1 MGYDAC
7 IRDPTNTS
15 RDAPEGAWVMT
26 IHLSY
31 NHGVIFKKYGFYP
44 RDLNGFTIREV
55 LVVLDAAIAEM
66 QDDGIIV
73 DTELLDFLASGTDED
88 MRLRQRCYEADISVV
103 LTLLLDVKRLLSRPR
118 LQRCIWESD

>member
-1 MGYDAC
+1 MGYDIS
-7 IRDPTNTS
+7 IRDPLFTFTS
-15 RDAPEGAWVMT
+15 PEGAWIMT
-26 IHLSY
+26 LHLTY
-31 NHGVIFKKYGFYP
+31 NHSTIFKKYGFYP
-44 RDLNGFTIREV
+44 RDLNGFTIRQV
-55 LVVLDAAIAEM
+55 LVVLDAAIAKM
-66 QDDGIIV
+66 QNDSILV